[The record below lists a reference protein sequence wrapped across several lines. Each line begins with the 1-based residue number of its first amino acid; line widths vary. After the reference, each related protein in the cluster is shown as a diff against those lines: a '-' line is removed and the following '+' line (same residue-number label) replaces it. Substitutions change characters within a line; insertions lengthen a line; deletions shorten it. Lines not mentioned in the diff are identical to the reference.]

1 MPIELIPRVL
11 SKFSIISIQTGGSV
25 NIRKRRDSNGGPD
38 SLKKLMAMYLKE
50 KFDINENDPGILDI
64 IQSTTSVGGGSSVQA
79 EAVTKNI
86 KKCSQ
91 EDPKDKPNPKQ
102 NELAQ
107 VDTLTD
113 DILELDDGDKTIGH
127 DCVIM
132 RNTKLLSNNYTIIEH
147 IAEGQGCINHCYAS
161 RNCVGFTFSVSTR
174 KCSISHD
181 LGKYVPSQG
190 NKRPI
195 SINLKV
201 QV

>member
-1 MPIELIPRVL
+1 ML

-25 NIRKRRDSNGGPD
+25 NIRKRRDSNGRPD

-91 EDPKDKPNPKQ
+91 EDPKDEPNPKL

-107 VDTLTD
+107 VDTIPD
-113 DILELDDGDKTIGH
+113 DILELDDGDKIIGH

-132 RNTKLLSNNYTIIEH
+132 RNTKSLSNNYTIIEH
-147 IAEGQGCINHCYAS
+147 IAEGARVY
-161 RNCVGFTFSVSTR
+161 
-174 KCSISHD
+174 
-181 LGKYVPSQG
+181 
-190 NKRPI
+190 
-195 SINLKV
+195 
-201 QV
+201 